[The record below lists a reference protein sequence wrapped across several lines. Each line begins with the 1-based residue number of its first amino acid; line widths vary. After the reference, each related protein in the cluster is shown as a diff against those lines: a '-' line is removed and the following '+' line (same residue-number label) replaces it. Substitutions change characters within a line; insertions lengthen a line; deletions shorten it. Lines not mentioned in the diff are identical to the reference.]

1 LIDTHTHLDNPQLA
15 DDLDAVMARAFE
27 AGVSHMLLPNVND
40 ESLPRMQALQARYPE
55 AVRLMLGL
63 HPCDVPEDWEGVLDR
78 YEALWEANPDAFVA
92 VGEIGLDLYWDKST
106 LDRQIQA
113 LHRQLDWC
121 IRFQKPF
128 SMHVREA
135 WAPTMDV
142 LRQRACPELSGVLH
156 CFTGSLEIAQELVAM
171 GHHLGIGGVATFKT
185 AKVVDVLAVVGLDH
199 VVLETDSPYL
209 APTPYRGQRNESA
222 YVRRVAEHLA
232 DHLGLTFQ
240 DVDRTT
246 SDNARRIFRL

>member
-1 LIDTHTHLDNPQLA
+1 
-15 DDLDAVMARAFE
+15 
-27 AGVSHMLLPNVND
+27 MLLPNVND
-40 ESLPRMQALQARYPE
+40 ESWPRMQALQARYPE

-121 IRFQKPF
+121 MRFQKPF

-135 WAPTMDV
+135 WGPTMEV
-142 LRQRACPELSGVLH
+142 LRQRACPELKGRAPLFYRIHERSRKNSSPWA
-156 CFTGSLEIAQELVAM
+156 TR
-171 GHHLGIGGVATFKT
+171 LGIGGVATFKT
-185 AKVVDVLAVVGLDH
+185 AKVVEVMAGSGLR
-199 VVLETDSPYL
+199 PGG
-209 APTPYRGQRNESA
+209 AG
-222 YVRRVAEHLA
+222 
-232 DHLGLTFQ
+232 
-240 DVDRTT
+240 DR
-246 SDNARRIFRL
+246 

>member
-1 LIDTHTHLDNPQLA
+1 MA

-121 IRFQKPF
+121 MRFQKPF

-135 WAPTMDV
+135 WGPTMEV
-142 LRQRACPELSGVLH
+142 LRQRACPELTGRAPLLH
-156 CFTGSLEIAQELVAM
+156 RLHERSRRSSSPWGIT
-171 GHHLGIGGVATFKT
+171 LGIGGVATFKT
-185 AKVVDVLAVVGLDH
+185 AKVVEVLAGSGLGPGGAGD
-199 VVLETDSPYL
+199 
-209 APTPYRGQRNESA
+209 G
-222 YVRRVAEHLA
+222 
-232 DHLGLTFQ
+232 
-240 DVDRTT
+240 
-246 SDNARRIFRL
+246 